1 MKFPKTKKKTSGSIP
16 FGYELTE
23 DGKQLQAVPKQIKML
38 QDAIDG
44 VIALGWEDEDSDAV
58 VNHKFKRLV
67 FHYGDS
73 VKSVEDKLYE
83 RDIVLNYEK
92 SFSEHE

>member
-1 MKFPKTKKKTSGSIP
+1 
-16 FGYELTE
+16 L
-23 DGKQLQAVPKQIKML
+23 A
-38 QDAIDG
+38 
-44 VIALGWEDEDSDAV
+44 WENEDSEAIL
-58 VNHKFKRLV
+58 NEKFKRLV

-92 SFSEHE
+92 SFIEDEYKK